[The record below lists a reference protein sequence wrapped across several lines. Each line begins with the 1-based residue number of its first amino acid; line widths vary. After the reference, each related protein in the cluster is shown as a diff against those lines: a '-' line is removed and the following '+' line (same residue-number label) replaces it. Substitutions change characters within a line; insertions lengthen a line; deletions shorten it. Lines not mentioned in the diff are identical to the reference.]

1 MSEGG
6 PRYWL
11 YLSYSIPKINKE
23 EFEKLDLF
31 SKWLVSSRS
40 AVLVMTFISGLLG
53 VLFAAL
59 YGYYNLTFSILVI
72 AGLVISHAA
81 SNLFNDYWDF
91 RQGVD
96 TDNYFRAKYGPQ
108 PIVSGLLSEKQ
119 TLKWAIVTTVIGLVI
134 GGYLVFERG
143 YIALLLIVLGLL
155 IITLYSGGR
164 FPLKR
169 FGLGEVA
176 VFITWGP
183 LMIGGAFFIVTGIF
197 SWSVVLASLPYA
209 LGTTL
214 VIFGKH
220 IDKIEYDSTK
230 KIRTLP
236 VILGERSARYAT
248 IALLTAMLI
257 ITPVFVVLG
266 ILPWPAILVFL
277 TLGLYFKTI
286 RFFEKPR
293 PESPPED
300 YPKESWPLWF
310 VGSAFI
316 YNRNFGFLF
325 LLGIIIGIVLIHFS
339 AFPAFIHI
347 L

>member
-11 YLSYSIPKINKE
+11 YLTYSIPKVTKQ
-23 EFEKLDLF
+23 EFGKLDLF
-31 SKWLVSSRS
+31 SRWLVASRS

-53 VLFAAL
+53 VLFAIL
-59 YGYYNLTFSILVI
+59 YGYYNAFLSILVI
-72 AGLVISHAA
+72 VGLVISHAA

-91 RQGVD
+91 KEGVD

-119 TLKWAIVTTVIGLVI
+119 LLKWAIITTFIGLVI
-134 GGYLVFERG
+134 GGYLVYVRG
-143 YIALLLIVLGLL
+143 YLVIVLIALGLL
-155 IITLYSGGR
+155 IITLYSGGP

-183 LMIGGAFFIVTGIF
+183 LMVGGAYFIVTGVF
-197 SWSVVLASLPYA
+197 SWFVVLASLPYA

-220 IDKIEYDSTK
+220 IDKIKYDSFK

-236 VILGERSARYAT
+236 VILGEKPARYST
-248 IALLTAMLI
+248 IILLTAMLI
-257 ITPVFVVLG
+257 ITPLFVVLG
-266 ILPWPAILVFL
+266 ILPWPTLLVFL
-277 TLGLYFKTI
+277 TLGTYYKTI
-286 RFFEKPR
+286 KFFNKPR
-293 PESPPED
+293 PESPPES
-300 YPKESWPLWF
+300 YPKEAWPLWF

-325 LLGIIIGIVLIHFS
+325 FLGIIVGILLYHLTS
-339 AFPAFIHI
+339 FPAFVHI
-347 L
+347 